1 MIIVKILFF
10 ICLIISFYIIYDI
23 LFFIFH
29 KKESMTSM
37 NGLSYDFD
45 FEYDYVDVS
54 NSIYSLIQD
63 VSSDIS
69 HINGYFDDISGYL
82 NN

>member
-1 MIIVKILFF
+1 
-10 ICLIISFYIIYDI
+10 
-23 LFFIFH
+23 
-29 KKESMTSM
+29 MTLM
-37 NGLSYDFD
+37 NGLSYDLD

-63 VSSDIS
+63 ISSDIS

-82 NN
+82 ND